1 MWAICYNYIPDNV
14 NLKTLF
20 LAVLELTEMWIF
32 FIALLIAAYLLGS
45 ILFGLLISQKVAK
58 LDITKAGSGN
68 IGAANVARE
77 VGLKW
82 GIATLVADILK
93 GFIPVICAYY
103 LLGPSAEINEALKGM
118 IGLAALLGHQF
129 SIYNRFKGG
138 KGVATYLGVF
148 LAISPIS
155 CLLCCIIFFIFVW
168 VWRYI
173 SLGSIVASL
182 TMPLCLYFMG
192 HSNGIIILSL
202 LVSFLVTFKHRENM
216 RRLVR
221 GNERRWQKSTL
232 Q

>member
-1 MWAICYNYIPDNV
+1 
-14 NLKTLF
+14 
-20 LAVLELTEMWIF
+20 MWIL
-32 FIALLIAAYLLGS
+32 FIALLTAAYLLGS
-45 ILFGLLISQKVAK
+45 IPFGLLISQKVAK
-58 LDITKAGSGN
+58 LDITKVGSGN

-82 GIATLVADILK
+82 GIATLLADTLK

-103 LLGPSAEINEALKGM
+103 LLGSSAEITEALKGM

-129 SIYNRFKGG
+129 SVYNRFKGG

-155 CLLCCIIFFIFVW
+155 CLLCSMIFFIFVW
-168 VWRYI
+168 VWRYV

-182 TMPLCLYFMG
+182 AMPLCLYFMG
-192 HSNGIIILSL
+192 HPNVIIIISL
-202 LVSFLVTFKHRENM
+202 IISFLITFKHRENI